1 MDHSGS
7 SDRGGWYFA
16 YGSNLEPEKLR
27 IRADLEILEEACAV
41 VEGWGLCFDMPGI
54 PPAEPSMANLF
65 EEAGKT
71 VHGAVIRLSDEDFQ
85 ALARS
90 EGGDRFYRQVELEAT
105 TYDHR
110 RIRAFAFVGVSGV
123 RLRRAR
129 PPSRR
134 YLELIRSG
142 ARARGLDPDYCE
154 RLDRLPTAP
163 ASALARRLSTLV
175 LEVYTCAAKTRLGD
189 PASHYLRLL
198 QRSDELPVMPRA
210 VVQTGLL
217 APVVVIGAVLRTLGR
232 LRERR

>member
-1 MDHSGS
+1 MDDPGS
-7 SDRGGWYFA
+7 CDRGAWYFA

-27 IRADLEILEEACAV
+27 IRADLEILEEACAFV
-41 VEGWGLCFDMPGI
+41 DGWGLCFDMPGI

-65 EEAGKT
+65 EESGST
-71 VHGAVIRLSDEDFQ
+71 VHGVVIKLSDEDFQ

-90 EGGDRFYRQVELEAT
+90 EGGGRFYRQLELEVT
-105 TYDHR
+105 TYDDR

-123 RLRRAR
+123 RLRSAR

-154 RLDRLPTAP
+154 RLDQLPAAP
-163 ASALARRLSTLV
+163 ASPLARRLSTLV
-175 LEVYTCAAKTRLGD
+175 LEVYTRAAKTRFGD

-198 QRSDELPVMPRA
+198 QRSDELPLMPRA
-210 VVQTGLL
+210 VVQAGLL
-217 APVVVIGAVLRTLGR
+217 APVVVVGAVLRSFGR
-232 LRERR
+232 PRES